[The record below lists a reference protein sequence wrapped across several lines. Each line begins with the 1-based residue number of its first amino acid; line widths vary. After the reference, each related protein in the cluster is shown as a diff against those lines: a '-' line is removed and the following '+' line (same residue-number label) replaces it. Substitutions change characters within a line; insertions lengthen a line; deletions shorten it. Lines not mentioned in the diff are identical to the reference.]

1 MEMKNLMCK
10 LAGKK
15 EALEENTKTLDVFRN
30 CYNKGALET
39 LSDIMEELEAVTG
52 IAIEVKPEHRKV
64 VNIDKQRMAR

>member
-39 LSDIMEELEAVTG
+39 LSDIMEELEAATG
-52 IAIEVKPEHRKV
+52 ITVEAKPEHRKV
-64 VNIDKQRMAR
+64 VNIDKQRMVR